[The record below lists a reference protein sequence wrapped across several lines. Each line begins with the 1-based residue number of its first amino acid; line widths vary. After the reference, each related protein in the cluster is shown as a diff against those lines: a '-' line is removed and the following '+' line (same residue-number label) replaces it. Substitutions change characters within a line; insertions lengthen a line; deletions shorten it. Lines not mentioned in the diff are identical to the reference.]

1 MIWRENPAQLTFSD
15 LFPSLTNPKKPKSYK
30 KSHNSPKPTMPR
42 VSPRMRAHPEAAS
55 FSCSGPVIFLPSLT
69 MLASQKV
76 RRYKLR
82 MRHSVESATSS
93 TPYPG
98 TLQTAMPSSPA
109 AWKKWRKKSWNHRR
123 KNLCY
128 LILFWTTFMITH
140 GLIFNSETFVSSIG
154 STETK
159 YIKLNPKFLLLF
171 FKFSTHFLLAQF

>member
-1 MIWRENPAQLTFSD
+1 MIWRENPAQVSLSCPGPVIFM
-15 LFPSLTNPKKPKSYK
+15 PSLTNPKKPKSYK
-30 KSHNSPKPTMPR
+30 KSQNSPKPTMPR

-109 AWKKWRKKSWNHRR
+109 AWKKWKK
-123 KNLCY
+123 KNRENTVGRIYVMYFLTFPVCF
-128 LILFWTTFMITH
+128 LILMIFPN
-140 GLIFNSETFVSSIG
+140 LNSNCS
-154 STETK
+154 
-159 YIKLNPKFLLLF
+159 NLLDMRNL
-171 FKFSTHFLLAQF
+171 

>member
-1 MIWRENPAQLTFSD
+1 MASKSHFFNHGINSLGFAQPHNILKCQWPPCHDLTRKSSLSQLKLSGTSD
-15 LFPSLTNPKKPKSYK
+15 LFVLFDKPQEVQKLQKSQ
-30 KSHNSPKPTMPR
+30 NSPKPTMPR

-109 AWKKWRKKSWNHRR
+109 AWKKWKKKIVKIS
-123 KNLCY
+123 
-128 LILFWTTFMITH
+128 
-140 GLIFNSETFVSSIG
+140 
-154 STETK
+154 
-159 YIKLNPKFLLLF
+159 
-171 FKFSTHFLLAQF
+171 

>member
-1 MIWRENPAQLTFSD
+1 MASKSTFFNHGINSLRLEQSHNILKCQWPPCHDLTKKSSSSQLKLSGTSD
-15 LFPSLTNPKKPKSYK
+15 LYALFDKPQEALSYK
-30 KSHNSPKPTMPR
+30 KSQNSPKPTMPR

-109 AWKKWRKKSWNHRR
+109 A
-123 KNLCY
+123 
-128 LILFWTTFMITH
+128 
-140 GLIFNSETFVSSIG
+140 
-154 STETK
+154 
-159 YIKLNPKFLLLF
+159 
-171 FKFSTHFLLAQF
+171 

>member
-1 MIWRENPAQLTFSD
+1 MASKSTFFNHGINSLRLEQPHNILKCQWPQCHDLTRKSSSSQLLSCPGPEIFLT
-15 LFPSLTNPKKPKSYK
+15 SLTNPKKPKSYK
-30 KSHNSPKPTMPR
+30 KSQNSPKPTMPR

-109 AWKKWRKKSWNHRR
+109 AWKNGRKKNR
-123 KNLCY
+123 
-128 LILFWTTFMITH
+128 
-140 GLIFNSETFVSSIG
+140 
-154 STETK
+154 
-159 YIKLNPKFLLLF
+159 
-171 FKFSTHFLLAQF
+171 

>member
-1 MIWRENPAQLTFSD
+1 MASIVYVSNSLIIFWNVNDLHAMIWRENPAQVSLSCSGPVIFM
-15 LFPSLTNPKKPKSYK
+15 PSLTNPKKPKSYK
-30 KSHNSPKPTMPR
+30 KSQNSPKPTMPR

-109 AWKKWRKKSWNHRR
+109 AWKKWKKKIVKIS
-123 KNLCY
+123 
-128 LILFWTTFMITH
+128 
-140 GLIFNSETFVSSIG
+140 
-154 STETK
+154 
-159 YIKLNPKFLLLF
+159 
-171 FKFSTHFLLAQF
+171 

>member
-1 MIWRENPAQLTFSD
+1 MASIVYVSNSLIIYQNVND
-15 LFPSLTNPKKPKSYK
+15 LHDEKIQIL
-30 KSHNSPKPTMPR
+30 NSPKPTMPR

-109 AWKKWRKKSWNHRR
+109 AWKKWKKKNHENHRW

-128 LILFWTTFMITH
+128 LISFWTTFMITN
-140 GLIFNSETFVSSIG
+140 GLIFNPETLMQSSNCLFVLSASSIG
-154 STETK
+154 TLCKALSRT
-159 YIKLNPKFLLLF
+159 YLRW
-171 FKFSTHFLLAQF
+171 